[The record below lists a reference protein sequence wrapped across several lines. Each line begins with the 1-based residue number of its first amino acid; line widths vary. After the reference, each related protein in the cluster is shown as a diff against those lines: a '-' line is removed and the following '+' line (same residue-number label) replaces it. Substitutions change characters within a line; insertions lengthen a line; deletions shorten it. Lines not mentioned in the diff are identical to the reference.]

1 MTSLNAR
8 NLTLTATTV
17 LFFVFIIN
25 SLAFATANKQKGTL
39 SKAEQKTINQIG
51 RYQIVPVE
59 YDRSVDG
66 QRSATKSVLKID
78 THSGRTWILSESYTK
93 QGEGGAAIIQGWFE
107 LNDDPDLIMTDKT
120 GAIIKR
126 IQIINR

>member
-25 SLAFATANKQKGTL
+25 SLAFAAANKQKGTL

-66 QRSATKSVLKID
+66 QRSSTKSVLKID

-107 LNDDPDLIMTDKT
+107 LKDDPDLIMTDKT

>member
-66 QRSATKSVLKID
+66 QRSLTKSVLKID

-107 LNDDPDLIMTDKT
+107 LKDDPDLIMTDKT